1 MIPEKVHS
9 ILRGAP
15 MRSGGT
21 SIALLL
27 FISLAVRL
35 HGQSSATSHTGAVQL
50 ESTLGNATVAL
61 SGPWRFHI
69 GDDMA
74 WAQQGFDDS
83 DWGTID
89 LTPRGSSVDDEL
101 GTGGLV
107 KGWTGQGYPDHAGFA
122 WYRLRVNVHN
132 SHGRLA
138 IKMPNDFD
146 DAYQVYAN
154 GQLIGQFGKFGKH
167 GVTAYSSLP
176 IAFRLPPDASNGL
189 MTIAVRMWMDSATP
203 FNFPD
208 AGGMHEPPI
217 LGRTGVI
224 SALVRED
231 QTETVIVLF
240 SGCVELLILFLA
252 LTVAVMLFWMDRTEP
267 AYLWFSA
274 VCGLLIFSVSF
285 ILLINFSARIGQ
297 TTAVVLMDVINS
309 PLQLGLWIVFWAFW
323 FRRGRMALL
332 HRVVWGQ
339 VLLLM
344 ICTTMLRPP
353 LYGQIVLVHALF
365 FLQPIALTLKLTLA
379 ITLFVI
385 TFQGIRKQKTEGWL
399 AFCAVL
405 LVAISMLQHEL
416 PLLHVET
423 RFLLLGFNISLGTIA
438 TIFSLLLITA
448 LVLHRF
454 LQTQRRREQW
464 KTEIEQAQQ
473 VQHVLIPDE
482 LPTIAGFAIES
493 EYRPA
498 REVGGDFFQIMPGQ
512 EPGSALIV
520 VGDVTGKGLQAG
532 MLVAVIVGAL
542 RTAAQ
547 YHSDP
552 LPLMNALNDQLS
564 SRGGAVATC
573 QILRIT
579 SSGDVTLANAGHLA
593 PYLNG
598 VEMPMEGAL
607 PIGMLPE
614 ADFSV
619 MHFHLALGDTLM
631 LMSDG
636 VAEAQDEHKN
646 LFGFERIRELLQQQI
661 SAATLAS
668 AAQEFG
674 QEDDILVLRIQ
685 RQPESEGFIEGV
697 TTLAAT

>member
-1 MIPEKVHS
+1 MRY
-9 ILRGAP
+9 RGTA
-15 MRSGGT
+15 
-21 SIALLL
+21 IALVL
-27 FISLAVRL
+27 FISLAARL
-35 HGQSSATSHTGAVQL
+35 HGQSSAASRTGAVQL
-50 ESTLGNATVAL
+50 ESTLGDSTVAL
-61 SGPWRFHI
+61 SGPWKFHI
-69 GDDMA
+69 GDNMA
-74 WAQQGFDDS
+74 WAQQDFDDS
-83 DWGTID
+83 DWGTLD
-89 LTPRGSSVDDEL
+89 LTPPAATVDAEL
-101 GTGGLV
+101 GTSGIIP
-107 KGWTGQGYPDHAGFA
+107 GWTARGYPKYAGFA
-122 WYRLRVNVHN
+122 WYRLRISVHS

-138 IKMPNDFD
+138 IKMPDDFD
-146 DAYQVYAN
+146 DAYQVYVN
-154 GQLIGQFGKFGKH
+154 GQLIGQVGKFGKH
-167 GVTAYSSLP
+167 GVAYYSGLP
-176 IAFRLPPDASNGL
+176 SGFRLPPETSNGL
-189 MTIAVRMWMDSATP
+189 MTIAVRMWMDRSTL
-203 FNFPD
+203 FDFPN
-208 AGGMHEPPI
+208 AGGMHEPPV
-217 LGRTGVI
+217 LGRAGVI
-224 SALVRED
+224 MALVGSERND
-231 QTETVIVLF
+231 LVLYF
-240 SGCVELLILFLA
+240 FTACLEMLITLLA

-267 AYLWFSA
+267 AYLWFGA
-274 VCGLLIFSVSF
+274 VCCVLISSTGVVLS
-285 ILLINFSARIGQ
+285 LNFSTLIKQ
-297 TTAVVLMDVINS
+297 TTGVLLMDVINT
-309 PLQLGLWIVFWAFW
+309 PLRLGLWIIFWACW

-344 ICTTMLRPP
+344 ICTAMLRPP
-353 LYGQIVLVHALF
+353 LYGQIVPVRASISLE
-365 FLQPIALTLKLTLA
+365 PIGLTLRLTLA

-385 TFQGIRKQKTEGWL
+385 TFQGIRRQKTEGWL

-416 PLLHVET
+416 PLLHVKT
-423 RFLLLGFNISLGTIA
+423 SFLLLGFNISLGTIS

-448 LVLHRF
+448 LLLHRF

-532 MLVAVIVGAL
+532 MLVAVIVGAF

-552 LPLMNALNDQLS
+552 LVLMNALNDQLS
-564 SRGGAVATC
+564 SRVGAVATC
-573 QILRIT
+573 LILRIT
-579 SSGDVTLANAGHLA
+579 ADGDVTLANAGHLA

-598 VEMPMEGAL
+598 LEMQMEGAL
-607 PIGMLPE
+607 PIGMLPQ

-619 MHFHLALGDTLM
+619 MHFQLAPGDTLV

-636 VAEAQDEHKN
+636 VAEAQDQHKN
-646 LFGFERIRELLQQQI
+646 LFGFERIREMLQRQI
-661 SAATLAS
+661 SAVTLAS
-668 AAQEFG
+668 AAQAFG

-685 RQPESEGFIEGV
+685 RQPKFEDLIDSATMV
-697 TTLAAT
+697 AAT